1 MGSWQCKIDVN
12 KLFIL
17 QPTRPTTLFGIGAV
31 AKIDAILADMA
42 QAGCDAVLV
51 VTDPVAYKAST
62 AWDIVR
68 PALDAHVAW
77 NLYDGVRPNPT
88 FANCEAAAKAGRSI
102 NAKAVL
108 AIGGGSAMDTAKTA
122 AVLLAHPGKKA
133 TDFYEK
139 NAPITGALP
148 IVAINTSHGTGSE
161 CSAYAV
167 AQSDGE
173 DKPVLHSR
181 HLYPTYTIED
191 PRLTV
196 SLPPKQTVAT
206 AIDALTHALEAA
218 TATTA
223 SPYSI
228 CLAKES
234 IRTIASFLP
243 TAIRQPGNLTARYWL
258 LYASAIAGI
267 SFDLG
272 SLHIS
277 HALEHAMSTL
287 NADVTHGDGLGILL
301 PAVLR
306 EIYPA
311 TPEILADLLHPIAP
325 DLTGNPGETDT
336 AVERLKQWFASI
348 GQPTSMSA
356 YFTGADVPALTRM
369 AVKSPLSK
377 ILLPLAPI
385 RVDGSVVERIYQN
398 SL

>member
-1 MGSWQCKIDVN
+1 MGSWQCKIDINRV
-12 KLFIL
+12 FTL
-17 QPTRPTTLFGIGAV
+17 QPTRPTTFFGIGAL
-31 AKIDAILADMA
+31 ARINDILADLA
-42 QAGCDAVLV
+42 QSGCDAVLI

-62 AWDIVR
+62 AWDTVR

-77 NLYDGVRPNPT
+77 DHYDGVRANPT
-88 FANCEAAAKAGRSI
+88 FANCEAAAKTGRLI

-108 AIGGGSAMDTAKTA
+108 AIGGGSTLDTAKTA
-122 AVLLAHPGKKA
+122 AALLAHPGRKTA
-133 TDFYEK
+133 DFYEK
-139 NAPITGALP
+139 NAAITAALP
-148 IVAINTSHGTGSE
+148 LIAINTSHGSGSE
-161 CSAYAV
+161 CNAYAT

-173 DKPVLHSR
+173 DKPIIHSP
-181 HLYPTYTIED
+181 HLYPAYTIED
-191 PRLTV
+191 PRLTI
-196 SLPPKQTVAT
+196 SLPAKHTVAT
-206 AIDALTHALEAA
+206 SIDALAHALETA

-228 CLAKES
+228 CLAKDA
-234 IRTIASFLP
+234 IRTITAFLP

-258 LYASAIAGI
+258 MYASAIAGI

-272 SLHIS
+272 SLHIT
-277 HALEHAMSTL
+277 HALEHAMSAL
-287 NADVTHGDGLGILL
+287 NADVTHGEGLGILL

-348 GQPTSMSA
+348 GQPASMSV

-369 AVKSPLSK
+369 AIKSPLSK
-377 ILLPLAPI
+377 CLLPQAPI
-385 RVDGSVVERIYQN
+385 RVDGSVVERIFQN

>member
-1 MGSWQCKIDVN
+1 MGSWQCKIDINRV
-12 KLFIL
+12 FTL
-17 QPTRPTTLFGIGAV
+17 QPTRPTTFFGIGAL
-31 AKIDAILADMA
+31 ARINDILADLA
-42 QAGCDAVLV
+42 RSGCDAVVV
-51 VTDPVAYKAST
+51 VTDPVAYKASG
-62 AWDIVR
+62 AWDTVR

-77 NLYDGVRPNPT
+77 NHYDGVRPNPT
-88 FANCEAAAKAGRSI
+88 FGNCEAAAKAGRLI
-102 NAKAVL
+102 HAKAVL
-108 AIGGGSAMDTAKTA
+108 AIGGGSTLDTAKTA

-148 IVAINTSHGTGSE
+148 LIAINTSHGTGSE
-161 CSAYAV
+161 CNAYAV

-173 DKPVLHSR
+173 DKPVIHSP
-181 HLYPTYTIED
+181 HLYPAYTIED

-196 SLPPKQTVAT
+196 SLPVKQTVAS
-206 AIDALTHALEAA
+206 AIDALTHALETA

-228 CLAKES
+228 CLAKEA
-234 IRTIASFLP
+234 IRTITTFLP

-258 LYASAIAGI
+258 MYASAIAGI

-272 SLHIS
+272 SLHIT
-277 HALEHAMSTL
+277 HALEHAMSAL

-336 AVERLKQWFASI
+336 AVERLNQWFVSI
-348 GQPTSMSA
+348 GQPASMSV

-369 AVKSPLSK
+369 AVKSSLSK
-377 ILLPLAPI
+377 SLLPQAPI